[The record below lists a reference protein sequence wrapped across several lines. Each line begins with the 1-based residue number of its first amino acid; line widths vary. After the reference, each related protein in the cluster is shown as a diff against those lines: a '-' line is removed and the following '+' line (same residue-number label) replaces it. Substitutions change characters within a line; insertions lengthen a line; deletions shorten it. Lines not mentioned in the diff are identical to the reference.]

1 MTQADCHNRAA
12 PDATQRCT
20 GTVHGARF
28 VDIIATAVG
37 RRLAGGDMAQ
47 LLGKD
52 LLMRVNAAL
61 LLGVIGGGLVL
72 CAVAAVV
79 YDIGLLLDLW

>member
-1 MTQADCHNRAA
+1 
-12 PDATQRCT
+12 
-20 GTVHGARF
+20 
-28 VDIIATAVG
+28 
-37 RRLAGGDMAQ
+37 MAQ

-72 CAVAAVV
+72 CAAAAVV

>member
-1 MTQADCHNRAA
+1 M
-12 PDATQRCT
+12 
-20 GTVHGARF
+20 
-28 VDIIATAVG
+28 IATAVG

-72 CAVAAVV
+72 CAVAAVI
-79 YDIGLLLDLW
+79 YDIGLVFDLW